1 MLVFA
6 FKIEPVEDK
15 GLIETIQAITEGTED
30 FLTGFFGAN
39 IFASLFTGGL
49 LQFIWGMVNTLQI
62 VVLTALFQVKI
73 PLNADIP
80 MMMILRLCGLD
91 TLIVSEEIFS
101 LFNFRETESFN
112 TVTYTDG
119 T

>member
-1 MLVFA
+1 M
-6 FKIEPVEDK
+6 EDK

-62 VVLTALFQVKI
+62 VVLTALF
-73 PLNADIP
+73 
-80 MMMILRLCGLD
+80 
-91 TLIVSEEIFS
+91 
-101 LFNFRETESFN
+101 
-112 TVTYTDG
+112 
-119 T
+119 